1 MGVPDDTAPEEK
13 QTGVSEMKG
22 KNMMHDE
29 DEPPR
34 LAYEAGLSM
43 DDDDD
48 SGVDRLLYDDEVS
61 TWEAAFLQGYDEAEE
76 ECFE

>member
-1 MGVPDDTAPEEK
+1 M
-13 QTGVSEMKG
+13 Q
-22 KNMMHDE
+22 NE

-34 LAYEAGLSM
+34 LADNIQLSM

-48 SGVDRLLYDDEVS
+48 GGFDRLLYDDEVS
-61 TWEAAFLQGYDEAEE
+61 MWEAAFLQGYEKAKE